1 MVRSGIRQIAQMRL
15 PHFLT
20 VGLAAF
26 IAVMMAFGPV
36 RGPVA
41 ASILFTLLALPMT
54 VLVFWA
60 ARYLQL
66 RIRRARMAT
75 LREEDRRNSDYAVA
89 VIRLCRAPVLG
100 ERGSSPGSAT
110 VSASTMR
117 HIAHHMGAGRAQHG
131 HLFSREGQRVAERVC
146 NSALAVVSGRLCP
159 GANFASILYGIG
171 RLEGE
176 VLDLDGP
183 SLERRRMAAAGAED
197 PAPE

>member
-15 PHFLT
+15 PLFLT

-26 IAVMMAFGPV
+26 IAAMVTVGPV
-36 RGPVA
+36 RDPVA
-41 ASILFTLLALPMT
+41 ASVLFTLLALPMT

-75 LREEDRRNSDYAVA
+75 LREEDRRNGDYTVA
-89 VIRLCRAPVLG
+89 VIRLCRSLVLG
-100 ERGSSPGSAT
+100 ERRSSPGSAT

-117 HIAHHMGAGRAQHG
+117 HIAHHIGAGMAQHG
-131 HLFSREGQRVAERVC
+131 HLFSREGQLVAERVC
-146 NSALAVVSGRLCP
+146 NSALAVVSGRSCP
-159 GANFASILYGIG
+159 DANFACILYGIG

-176 VLDLDGP
+176 MLGLDDP
-183 SLERRRMAAAGAED
+183 SLERRRMVAAGAED